1 MQFIEDIASL
11 RDLISRQKADGHSI
25 GLVPTMGNLHA
36 GHMKLVE
43 TALAESDFVITSLFV
58 NPLQFGPGED
68 LHAYP
73 RTLQAD
79 RRKLEA
85 AGCHV
90 LFAPGAKEIYASAP
104 ESQSM
109 VHVPGLSEVFCGAS
123 RPGHFDGVATVVT
136 KLFNIVNPDLACFGL
151 KDYQQFLVI
160 SKLVEDLHIEVELRG
175 VETVRE
181 SNGLALSSR
190 NNYLS
195 QGELA
200 TASQLYTTLKQARDS
215 ILNGNKE
222 YRSLELSSSEQLA
235 KSGFKLDYFAI
246 CDANTLEPAVDET
259 RQLVILSAVH
269 LGTTRLIDN
278 LRLSLPDE
286 VP

>member
-1 MQFIEDIASL
+1 MHFIEDIASL
-11 RDLISRQKADGHSI
+11 RDLISRQKAEGHSI

-43 TALAESDFVITSLFV
+43 SALAESDFVITSLFV

-79 RRKLEA
+79 REKLEA

-90 LFAPGAKEIYASAP
+90 LFVPEAREIYAGGL
-104 ESQSM
+104 ENQSV
-109 VHVPGLSEVFCGAS
+109 VHVPGLSERFCGAN

-136 KLFNIVNPDLACFGL
+136 KLFNIVNPDLAFFGL
-151 KDYQQFLVI
+151 KDYQQYLVI
-160 SKLVEDLHIEVELRG
+160 GKLVEDLQFNIELRG

-195 QGELA
+195 QDEHS
-200 TASQLYTTLKQARDS
+200 TASQLYATLKHARDS
-215 ILNGNKE
+215 ILIGDRD
-222 YRSLELSSSEQLA
+222 YRSMELSNSEQLV
-235 KSGFKLDYFAI
+235 KSGFKLDYFAV

-259 RQLVILSAVH
+259 RQLVILCAAH

-278 LRLSLPDE
+278 LRLNLQGEMP
-286 VP
+286 

>member
-1 MQFIEDIASL
+1 MLFIEDIASL
-11 RDLISRQKADGHSI
+11 RGLIAKHKTQGHTI

-68 LHAYP
+68 LHSYP

-79 RRKLEA
+79 RKILEE

-90 LFAPGAKEIYASAP
+90 LFAPDAGEIYP
-104 ESQSM
+104 GGLENQSR
-109 VHVPGLSEVFCGAS
+109 VHVPGLSDGYCGAN

-136 KLFNIVNPDLACFGL
+136 KLFNIVNPNLAFFGL
-151 KDYQQFLVI
+151 KDYQQLLVI
-160 SKLVEDLHIEVELRG
+160 RKMVKDLHIDVELRG

-181 SNGLALSSR
+181 DNGLALSSR
-190 NNYLS
+190 NSYLNQKEYS
-195 QGELA
+195 
-200 TASQLYTTLKQARDS
+200 TASQLFVTLKSIRVE
-215 ILNGNKE
+215 ILNGNRD
-222 YRSLELSSSEQLA
+222 YRRMEQTGGEFLDKA
-235 KSGFKLDYFAI
+235 GFKLDYFAI
-246 CDANTLEPAVDET
+246 CDANTLEPATDET
-259 RQLVILSAVH
+259 QQLVILSAAH

-278 LRLSLPDE
+278 LRFSLPGE
-286 VP
+286 